1 LKEMIADLQ
10 RQMNEVSEKKLGR
23 PKKEMVE

>member
-1 LKEMIADLQ
+1 MIADLQ